1 MDFDNTSD
9 TDLSELGEFGLIK
22 HFLSNNPVTAFGQLL
37 EKIGLLLIPTSGHTG
52 WKVPTKPTCLL
63 EKVSTSL
70 GIKSV

>member
-1 MDFDNTSD
+1 MKVLDEKI
-9 TDLSELGEFGLIK
+9 LSKWPKYVVTFWVIFTQKLQWP
-22 HFLSNNPVTAFGQLL
+22 FLQRL
-37 EKIGLLLIPTSGHTG
+37 EKFRLLLIPTSGHTG